1 MVSLPFLPFLARDL
15 TTGTR
20 FLQNTT
26 GDIPPQLTLFCSTVA
41 VASDKSSYNI
51 YIYGGYDGI
60 SPLHTPSD
68 DVYVLSLP
76 SFTWIKVYSG
86 RSSHGR
92 SGHKCVKP
100 YPDQM
105 MVLGGIYEGNP
116 THCLEGGLFQ
126 VFNLNT
132 LRFQDSYDPREW
144 EEYSVPDLVTA
155 QIGGE

>member
-1 MVSLPFLPFLARDL
+1 VVRDL
-15 TTGTR
+15 TTEAR

-41 VASDKSSYNI
+41 VASDKSSFNI

-86 RSSHGR
+86 RSTHGR
-92 SGHKCVKP
+92 SGHKCVQP

-105 MVLGGIYEGNP
+105 MVLGGIYKGNP
-116 THCLEGGLFQ
+116 MHCLEGGLFQ

-132 LRFQDSYDPREW
+132 LRFQDSYDPTEW
-144 EEYSVPDLVTA
+144 DEYSVPDLVTA